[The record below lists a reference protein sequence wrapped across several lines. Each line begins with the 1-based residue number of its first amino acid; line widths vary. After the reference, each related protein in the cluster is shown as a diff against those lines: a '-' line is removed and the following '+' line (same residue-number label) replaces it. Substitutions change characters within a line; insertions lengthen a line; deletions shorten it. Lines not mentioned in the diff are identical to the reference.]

1 MHFAICLQPSRVPI
15 SGLELAILIFQLGRL
30 LMEIKQTADTTQQPS
45 EKKKLI
51 HKALLDHFRYIT
63 FYCVYLLLIPFWPQI
78 KSLTTNPNHTLLNIT
93 YGKSVATRLAFTLF
107 ESISCEFLST
117 FN

>member
-30 LMEIKQTADTTQQPS
+30 LMEIKQIADTTQQPS
-45 EKKKLI
+45 EKKKLK

-63 FYCVYLLLIPFWPQI
+63 FYCVYLLSIPFWPQI
-78 KSLTTNPNHTLLNIT
+78 KSLTTNANHGSKVKSAYEPGGPSGRRLTPV
-93 YGKSVATRLAFTLF
+93 SVA
-107 ESISCEFLST
+107 
-117 FN
+117 